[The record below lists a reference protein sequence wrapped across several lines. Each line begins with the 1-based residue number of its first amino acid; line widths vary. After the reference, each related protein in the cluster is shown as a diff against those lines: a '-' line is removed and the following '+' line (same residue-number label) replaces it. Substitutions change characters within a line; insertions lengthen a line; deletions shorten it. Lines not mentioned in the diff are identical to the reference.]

1 MNSQTSNQLKKI
13 NTRQGRDGA
22 MNDRCDVLVS
32 IKYESHPISIYK
44 RCQAMDVSQYLP
56 SLKLFSHTSR
66 DETVSKIVLQ
76 VKFRVRAL
84 NN

>member
-13 NTRQGRDGA
+13 NTRQVRDGA